1 MPNSSNQLY
10 VNGAKIRAKRKKRMG
25 KERVLSAA
33 TFDEE
38 CLFALGTVQSMYSDI
53 TESYY
58 GTPER
63 KMMYS
68 GNSSTAALQ

>member
-1 MPNSSNQLY
+1 
-10 VNGAKIRAKRKKRMG
+10 MG